1 MNASPPVTRRSVK
14 RIRRTQS
21 DAILKTINTTTLC
34 AHTHAHTR
42 SVFTIAFNFTFFTLI
57 FFPFF
62 SMPDAHS
69 NSIQNTILSMHSR
82 AEHFS
87 EIGQRIRNYFQ
98 LGIFGVFLGQA

>member
-1 MNASPPVTRRSVK
+1 
-14 RIRRTQS
+14 
-21 DAILKTINTTTLC
+21 
-34 AHTHAHTR
+34 
-42 SVFTIAFNFTFFTLI
+42 
-57 FFPFF
+57 
-62 SMPDAHS
+62 MPDAHS